1 MGLFNVIKL
10 ANDYVKAKKLLK
22 KANVDKIK
30 VKEYID
36 KLHDY
41 VQALNQTKDDI
52 SLHILKVKEIMRGLS
67 ERLKNRKVGK

>member
-52 SLHILKVKEIMRGLS
+52 NLHIIKVKEIMRGLS

>member
-52 SLHILKVKEIMRGLS
+52 NLHILKVKEIMRALS

>member
-30 VKEYID
+30 IKEYID

-41 VQALNQTKDDI
+41 VQVLNQTKDDI
-52 SLHILKVKEIMRGLS
+52 NLHILKVKEIMRALS
-67 ERLKNRKVGK
+67 DKLKNRKVGK